1 MKVTLGERENNTVDF
16 TIEIP
21 EVDFEKAIQRTYL
34 KNRGVFSIPG
44 FRKGK
49 VPRKIIEMNYG
60 KEVFYEEAINMI
72 LPEAYD
78 EAVKELELSPVD
90 QPNVDIGEIEKD
102 KPIIVKVDVQVE
114 PEVELGEYK
123 GIEVEKVEYKVTDE
137 LIEEELKSDQE
148 TNGRIIDAG
157 DRDAK
162 EGDLLTIDFTG
173 YIDEEEFPGGAAEG
187 HELEIGS
194 NQFIP
199 GFEEQLVGK
208 SKGEEVDVVV
218 TFPEEYHEE
227 SLKGQEATFKVIIH
241 EIKEKELPELDD
253 EFAKDISEFDTL
265 EEYKD
270 SIREKLEEDFK
281 LKEEAENENNLI
293 EAVMDATKID
303 IPEAMINTQLETE
316 LGEFDHRMR
325 SQGLDLE
332 QYLQMTGST
341 EDMLKDQLRPMAEKR
356 VKGDLVLKA
365 IGEAESMEVTD
376 EDIDK
381 ELEKMT
387 ESMGSDMKEDKEKFI
402 QDMKKRDL
410 SFLETAIINK
420 KVIEMLKEN
429 VKYK

>member
-1 MKVTLGERENNTVDF
+1 MKATLGERENNTVDF

-21 EVDFEKAIQRTYL
+21 EADFEKAIQQAYF
-34 KNRGVFSIPG
+34 KNRGIFSVPG

-60 KEVFYEEAINMI
+60 EEVFYEEAINSI

-78 EAVKELELSPVD
+78 DAIKDLELSPVD
-90 QPNVDIGEIEKD
+90 QPNVDVGEIEKG
-102 KPIIVKVDVQVE
+102 KPILVKVAVQVK
-114 PEVELGEYK
+114 PEVKLGEYK
-123 GIEVEKVEYKVTDE
+123 NIEIEKAEYNVTDE
-137 LIEEELKSDQE
+137 ILEEELKSVQE
-148 TNGRIIDAG
+148 MNGRIIDAG
-157 DRDAK
+157 EREAK
-162 EGDLLTIDFTG
+162 EGDILTIDFTG

-187 HELEIGS
+187 HELEIGL

-227 SLKGQEATFKVIIH
+227 SLKGKEATFKVVIQ

-253 EFAKDISEFDTL
+253 EFAKDVSEFDTL
-265 EEYKD
+265 EEYKA

-281 LKEEAENENNLI
+281 SKEEAENENNLI
-293 EAVMDATKID
+293 EAVMDATEID
-303 IPEAMINTQLETE
+303 IPDAMINGQLETE
-316 LGEFDHRMR
+316 LGEFDQIMR
-325 SQGLDLE
+325 TQGLNLE

-341 EDMLKDQLRPMAEKR
+341 EEMLREQLRPMAEKR
-356 VKGDLVLKA
+356 VKGDLVLEA
-365 IGEAESMEVTD
+365 IGKAENIEVLD

-381 ELEKMT
+381 ELEKIT
-387 ESMGSDMKEDKEKFI
+387 ESMGSDMEEDKEKLI
-402 QDMKKRDL
+402 KDMKKGDL
-410 SFLETAIINK
+410 SFLEPTIINR
-420 KVIEMLKEN
+420 KVIDMLKEN